1 MKLPENFYFSQSKLQ
16 DYVDCPYRF
25 YLRYYLKQKWPALV
39 VDDALDFERRGQ
51 IGARFHRL
59 IQQYLL
65 GVPEARITDLV
76 EADPA
81 PEVSRWWEDFLE
93 YISPAIEGEKFVE
106 TTLSTSIN
114 GHLLLAK
121 YDLIVINNENSLDI
135 YDWKTS
141 NKKTRKDW
149 LLERIQTRLYRYILA
164 EAGSDLCGEGAVTP
178 DKVAMHYWFAPRPEN
193 PVTLPYSQDAY
204 QSDRDFIAQLIKEI
218 ADRQENHFLRTE
230 DLNKCRFCVYRSH
243 CDRGIQAGD
252 FDAFEYFDSGSEDF
266 DLDIEFDQIAEIAF

>member
-16 DYVDCPYRF
+16 DYADCPYRF
-25 YLRYYLKQKWPALV
+25 YLRYYLQQKWPALV

-59 IQQYLL
+59 IQQFLL
-65 GVPEARITDLV
+65 GVSEARITDLV

-81 PEVSRWWEDFLE
+81 PEVSRWWEDFLQF
-93 YISPAIEGEKFVE
+93 ISPAIEGEKFVE
-106 TTLSTSIN
+106 TTLSTSLN
-114 GHLLLAK
+114 GNLLLAK
-121 YDLIVINNENSLDI
+121 YDLIVINEDSLVI

-164 EAGSDLCGEGAVTP
+164 EAGSDLCGEGSVTP
-178 DKVAMHYWFAPRPEN
+178 DKVTMHYWFAPRLEN

-204 QSDRDFIAQLIKEI
+204 QSDREFIAQLINEI
-218 ADRQENHFLRTE
+218 ADRKETQFLRTE
-230 DLNKCRFCVYRSH
+230 DINKCRFCVYRSH
-243 CDRGIQAGD
+243 CDRGSQAGD
-252 FDAFEYFDSGSEDF
+252 IDAFENFDSGSEDF
-266 DLDIEFDQIAEIAF
+266 ELDIEFDQIAEIAF